1 MVWLGSLVSAI
12 MAELKNP
19 QHELFCLEYLKDLNA
34 TKAAERA
41 SYSKKT
47 ARQQGSV
54 LLSKPDISARLAE
67 LLKEKQKAVGMSAED
82 VIRELSLIASS
93 DIKELFEPTLLT
105 MRTVSDIPE
114 NLRRCIQSVEFVEEF
129 EGSGRDK
136 VQIGWTRKIKLWSKD
151 KALENLGRYHKLFVD
166 KLEVTGLDGLA
177 ERLKKSRERART
189 K

>member
-1 MVWLGSLVSAI
+1 MPA
-12 MAELKNP
+12 LKNP

-41 SYSKKT
+41 GYSKKA
-47 ARQQGSV
+47 ARQQGTRLLSNAAISERLGV
-54 LLSKPDISARLAE
+54 LLA
-67 LLKEKQKAVGMSAED
+67 EKQKAVGMSAED

-93 DIKELFEPTLLT
+93 DIVDLFEPKVLT
-105 MRTVSDIPE
+105 MRTVADIPE
-114 NLRRCIQSVEFVEEF
+114 KLRRCIQSVEFVEEF

-166 KLEVTGLDGLA
+166 VTEHKGLDGLA
-177 ERLKKSRERART
+177 ERMKEARERAKKR
-189 K
+189 